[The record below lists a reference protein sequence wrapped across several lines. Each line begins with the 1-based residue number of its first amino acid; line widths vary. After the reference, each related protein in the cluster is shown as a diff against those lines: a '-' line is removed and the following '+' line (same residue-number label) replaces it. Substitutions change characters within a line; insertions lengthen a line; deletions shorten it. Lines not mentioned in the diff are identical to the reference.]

1 MGGLRFDLTRGGLG
15 RGAAAVG
22 GPRHVGCKTRPR
34 SWLLPLSWAVRLGF
48 FPGMAASPARQD
60 FSRRADRAAYIDRRL
75 AELYPN
81 TPVPLDHTDAYTL
94 LIAVLLSAQCTDKR
108 VNLTTPALFRLA
120 STPAQMVKL
129 NVAEID
135 AIVRPCGLAPRKA
148 QAIRGLS
155 ELLLER
161 HGGEVPR
168 TFAELE
174 ALPGVGH
181 KTASVVMAQAFGVPA
196 FPVDTHI
203 HRLAQRW
210 KLTNGRSVEQTEKD
224 LKALF
229 PEAHWNALHL
239 RIIFYGREHC
249 TAHGCDGTVCEICRT
264 LFPRRRRPVATRK

>member
-1 MGGLRFDLTRGGLG
+1 L
-15 RGAAAVG
+15 
-22 GPRHVGCKTRPR
+22 
-34 SWLLPLSWAVRLGF
+34 AVRRGF
-48 FPGMAASPARQD
+48 FPGMAASPASLD
-60 FSRRADRAAYIDRRL
+60 FSRRVDRAAYIDRRL
-75 AELYPN
+75 AELYPR

-120 STPAQMVKL
+120 ATPAQMVKL
-129 NVAEID
+129 SVAEID

-148 QAIRGLS
+148 EAIRGLS
-155 ELLLER
+155 EILLQC
-161 HGGEVPR
+161 HGGQVPW

-174 ALPGVGH
+174 TLPGVGH

-210 KLTNGRSVEQTEKD
+210 KLTNGRSVAQTEKD
-224 LKALF
+224 LKTLF
-229 PEAHWNALHL
+229 PREHWNALHL

-249 TAHGCDGTVCEICRT
+249 SAHGCDGTVCEMCRT